1 MRAKFSSF
9 DRRMKILS
17 ILMNHKIISRLE
29 LARTF
34 SVSDVTIAKDI
45 IAISRYA
52 PISSKMGR
60 YGGIYLIEEY
70 KTERAYLSR
79 EEESLIEKIM
89 LTLSGKEQQLLQIV
103 LHKFSMPKLE
113 Q

>member
-1 MRAKFSSF
+1 MRAEFSSF

-34 SVSDVTIAKDI
+34 SVSDVTIAKDV

-79 EEESLIEKIM
+79 EEERLIEKIIQ
-89 LTLSGKEQQLLQIV
+89 TLSGKDQMPMKVILY
-103 LHKFSMPKLE
+103 KFAMPKV
-113 Q
+113 

>member
-1 MRAKFSSF
+1 MRAEFSSF

-34 SVSDVTIAKDI
+34 SVSDVTIAKDV

-79 EEESLIEKIM
+79 EEERLIEKIIQ
-89 LTLSGKEQQLLQIV
+89 TLSGKDQMLMKVILY
-103 LHKFSMPKLE
+103 KFAMPKV
-113 Q
+113 

>member
-9 DRRMKILS
+9 DRRMEILS
-17 ILMNHKIISRLE
+17 ILMNHKMISRLE

-34 SVSDVTIAKDI
+34 SVSNVTISKDI

-60 YGGIYLIEEY
+60 YGGIYIIEEY
-70 KTERAYLSR
+70 KTERVYLSY
-79 EEESLIEKIM
+79 EEEQLIKNIVK
-89 LTLSGKEQQLLQIV
+89 TLSGNEQHLLQLV
-103 LHKFSMPKLE
+103 LHKFAMPRA
-113 Q
+113 

>member
-9 DRRMKILS
+9 DRRMEIMS
-17 ILMNHKIISRLE
+17 ILMNHKMISRLE

-60 YGGIYLIEEY
+60 NGGIYIIEEY
-70 KTERAYLSR
+70 KSERVYLSY
-79 EEESLIEKIM
+79 EEERLIKSIVQS
-89 LTLSGKEQQLLQIV
+89 LSGKEQSLLKIV
-103 LHKFSMPKLE
+103 LHKFAMPGS
-113 Q
+113 